1 MEEIML
7 EAFRLWLKHHRDR
20 TEMDLLGRGEFQRL
34 ARDLAISPTELDHLV
49 DASHDA
55 LMLSKMLEALD
66 IEQSRLRKIRPALLR
81 SLERVCSQCDELREC
96 RRAINQRSARSTYQ
110 QFCPNSETLRELR
123 NELMP

>member
-1 MEEIML
+1 ML

-20 TEMDLLGRGEFQRL
+20 TEMEFLGRGEFQRL
-34 ARDLAISPTELDHLV
+34 ARDLAISPAELDHLV

-55 LMLSKMLEALD
+55 PMLSRMLDALD
-66 IEQSRLRKIRPALLR
+66 IDQSKLREIRPALLR

-96 RRAINQRSARSTYQ
+96 RRAIDHRSARSTYQ

-123 NELMP
+123 NELMH